1 MPRRRAAE
9 GHEGAAAVIVRPRSL
24 LLLILLGPLVVL
36 VVGTLIAIVAKW
48 R

>member
-1 MPRRRAAE
+1 
-9 GHEGAAAVIVRPRSL
+9 VRPRSL